1 MKIYKCYYDD
11 ERCTLKFSDDGGNH
25 LYNWGNLTGPV
36 ALGTR
41 YSKVEPLETGDT
53 LQEVVDW
60 CKENG
65 LSFGINSE
73 GVMSIAEVNVVN
85 KFKGTW
91 SEVTDLLNHIRKPKH
106 TPEELE
112 VLELA
117 KKLNVKIELK

>member
-41 YSKVEPLETGDT
+41 YSKVEPFETGDT

-60 CKENG
+60 CKENDK
-65 LSFGINSE
+65 GIVIYASGKTQE
-73 GVMSIAEVNVVN
+73 FEEV
-85 KFKGTW
+85 
-91 SEVTDLLNHIRKPKH
+91 EAVTDTRRTPTELLIDIRQPKH

-117 KKLNVKIELK
+117 KKLNVEIELK